1 MTLQEIL
8 EQLESLSDERTHK
21 HNTKSGVGE
30 NQYGVK
36 LGDLRKVAKKIK
48 TNHEMALQLWE
59 TENFDAR
66 MLALLIIKPKSISA
80 DELDV
85 MVRSVKYDRVAD
97 WLNAYVVKVHP
108 ENETLRQKWMTD
120 EHPMVA
126 RSAWH
131 LVYLNVAKKPE
142 LFDIPDLLDRLDSDM
157 GSAAPQTQWTMNFA
171 LAEIGITFPEHRER
185 AIAIG
190 EKFGLYSDYPVVK
203 GCTSPYAPVWIKEM
217 VSRQK

>member
-8 EQLESLSDERTHK
+8 EQLESLSDERTRK

-48 TNHEMALQLWE
+48 TNHEMALKLWE

-66 MLALLIIKPKSISA
+66 MLALLIIKPKSLSA

-85 MVRSVKYDRVAD
+85 IVRSVKYDRVAD

-157 GSAAPQTQWTMNFA
+157 GSADPQTQWTMNFA